1 MFAFVNR
8 RSPRLSVTVLVLV
21 MLLPASASAG
31 RIDPGLWEIAI
42 EHLHADGEAGE
53 AMAEMRHQMESMPPE
68 AWQMM
73 ADMLASQG
81 MGIDAAGS
89 IRVRTCVTPED
100 IAEHEFPTEV
110 EDCRY
115 EFIER
120 SANRIRARIECT
132 DEGRTRGE
140 GEFRFEGRRAWQGR
154 FEVESR
160 VDGQP
165 MKMTIQQESR
175 WLGSDCT
182 GAIGR

>member
-1 MFAFVNR
+1 MFPCANR
-8 RSPRLSVTVLVLV
+8 TFPRLSLTALALA
-21 MLLPASASAG
+21 LLFPATASAG

-42 EHLHADGEAGE
+42 EHLHADGETGE
-53 AMAEMRHQMESMPPE
+53 AMAEMRRQMEAMPPE
-68 AWQMM
+68 ARQMM

-81 MGIDAAGS
+81 MGIDAAGT

-100 IAEHEFPTEV
+100 IAEQEFPTEV

-115 EFIER
+115 ELIER
-120 SANRIRARIECT
+120 KADRIRARIECT

-165 MKMTIQQESR
+165 VKMTIQQESR
-175 WLGSDCT
+175 WLGTDCT
-182 GAIGR
+182 GAAGR

>member
-1 MFAFVNR
+1 MPLNAAR
-8 RSPRLSVTVLVLV
+8 SVTRLPMVALAVAL
-21 MLLPASASAG
+21 LLPASASAG
-31 RIDPGLWEIAI
+31 RIDPGLWEMAI
-42 EHLHADGEAGE
+42 EHLHADGELGR
-53 AMAEMRHQMESMPPE
+53 AMAEMHRQMESMPPE
-68 AWQMM
+68 ARQMM
-73 ADMLASQG
+73 GDMLASQG
-81 MGIDAAGS
+81 MGIDAAGTM
-89 IRVRTCVTPED
+89 RVRTCITLED

-115 EFIER
+115 EFIDR
-120 SANRIRARIECT
+120 SADRIRARIECT
-132 DEGRTRGE
+132 DEGRTRGV
-140 GEFRFEGRRAWQGR
+140 GEFRFDGRRAWHGR